1 MVIKKTLNEYNKRM
15 KKLFLFSIFIL
26 NIISCSFASELSFQ
40 KIKDNLSKQ
49 TNFSFS
55 KNVNENVLG
64 DSESQIYND
73 IKITTCERKFSDK
86 ETDCDGWY
94 NSNDMYN
101 LYNKIMRK
109 EKISYGFGSD
119 FKITKINTYYVLDYV
134 VLSMFDIEDVRFERF
149 IILFDDK
156 KSIIFKLEYPNTFD
170 SIKNEMKKLNYL
182 DSVTEKETE
191 YYFWNENINKSQ
203 IVKELR
209 AKNFNCI
216 NLQNIFNKMEI
227 IKESIISS
235 IKK

>member
-1 MVIKKTLNEYNKRM
+1 MKR
-15 KKLFLFSIFIL
+15 LFLFSIFIL
-26 NIISCSFASELSFQ
+26 NFISCSFASELSFQ
-40 KIKDNLSKQ
+40 KIKDDLSKQ

-64 DSESQIYND
+64 GSESQIYND
-73 IKITTCERKFSDK
+73 IKITACERKFSDK
-86 ETDCDGWY
+86 ETDCDDWY

-101 LYNKIMRK
+101 LYNKIICK

-134 VLSMFDIEDVRFERF
+134 VLSMFDIEDVRFERY

-156 KSIIFKLEYPNTFD
+156 KSIIFKLEYSNTLD
-170 SIKNEMKKLNYL
+170 YVKNEMKKLNYL
-182 DSVTEKETE
+182 DSVTEKGTK

-209 AKNFNCI
+209 AKSFNCI
-216 NLQNIFNKMEI
+216 NLQNIFNKTEI

>member
-1 MVIKKTLNEYNKRM
+1 M

-40 KIKDNLSKQ
+40 RIKDDLSKQ

-64 DSESQIYND
+64 GSESQIYND
-73 IKITTCERKFSDK
+73 IKITICERKFSDK

-119 FKITKINTYYVLDYV
+119 IKITKINTYYVLDYV
-134 VLSMFDIEDVRFERF
+134 VLSMFDIEDVRFERY

-156 KSIIFKLEYPNTFD
+156 KSIIFKLEYSNTLD
-170 SIKNEMKKLNYL
+170 YVKNEMKKLNYL
-182 DSVTEKETE
+182 DSVTEKEKE

-216 NLQNIFNKMEI
+216 NLQNIFNKTEI

>member
-1 MVIKKTLNEYNKRM
+1 
-15 KKLFLFSIFIL
+15 
-26 NIISCSFASELSFQ
+26 
-40 KIKDNLSKQ
+40 
-49 TNFSFS
+49 
-55 KNVNENVLG
+55 
-64 DSESQIYND
+64 
-73 IKITTCERKFSDK
+73 
-86 ETDCDGWY
+86 
-94 NSNDMYN
+94 
-101 LYNKIMRK
+101 MRK

-149 IILFDDK
+149 IILFDNK
-156 KSIIFKLEYPNTFD
+156 KSIIFKLEYPNTLD

-216 NLQNIFNKMEI
+216 NLQNIFNKTEI